1 MRLKI
6 YILLIA
12 LLSCVN
18 VAVAQ
23 YGATPDDQKAKL
35 LYNIPKYLL
44 WEDDDDI
51 TTIYIGTINCDPD
64 LFRTLRRE
72 AKRPYSG
79 SGTKVVVKDYVTVE
93 DAFVDPELNILYT
106 NYSPDFRKALDAFKH
121 RAVAIV
127 SDGYI
132 DQRNIMINFV
142 EERSGQV
149 GFKFSSANLRN
160 VGVSVHE
167 NMTKDLHGE
176 DISKDDIINDKEKQ
190 LKNTQGEL
198 TQKNKELTAKQK
210 MLEEKE
216 NEIYEKQRT
225 IEIQNRNIANQ
236 SRAIAEQSR
245 RIEEQKAE
253 MEQLQKQQEQTRE
266 ELELAAQQ
274 LEEKNQEMQAVA
286 NQLDGQRKE
295 LEQQELRIKEVN
307 DEISAKE
314 RELLAMNIQNELL
327 NHRLLVAWVAIAV
340 FLIMLFFIVY
350 MYIVKRRDNKKLA
363 EQNIAITKA
372 NNEISAQKE
381 EISSQNEKIIES
393 IKYAQNIQRAV
404 MPPMEYFDQY
414 LPDHFI
420 LLKPRDIVS
429 GDFYWGTHLGN
440 KFIFTAA
447 DCTGHGVPGAFM
459 SLLGISFLNEIT
471 VRMNPDTVTAGEILT
486 QLRHNVMTY
495 LRQSGKDDEQK
506 DGMDMALCVYDREES
521 KLQYAGANNPLLII
535 RENELIQ
542 LDPDEMPIGYYEGQT
557 DHFTNHVIDIHM
569 GDMTYMFSDG
579 YADQFGM
586 VNGRKKKYLIK
597 RFRDFLM
604 EIHELDMDT
613 QKQRLDDNLREWRGE
628 LKQLDDVLVFG
639 ARF

>member
-1 MRLKI
+1 LRLKI

-12 LLSCVN
+12 LLSCVD
-18 VAVAQ
+18 ALAQ

-35 LYNIPKYLL
+35 LYEIPKYLL
-44 WEDDDDI
+44 WEDDDEI

-64 LFRTLRRE
+64 LFKTLRRE
-72 AKRPYSG
+72 ARKPYPG
-79 SGTKVVVKDYVTVE
+79 SGTRVVVKDYVTVE
-93 DAFVDPELNILYT
+93 DALADPDLNILYT
-106 NYSPDFRKALDAFKH
+106 NYSPDFRKAIEAFKH
-121 RAVAIV
+121 RPVAIV
-127 SDGYI
+127 SDDYI

-149 GFKFSSANLRN
+149 AFRYSSANLRN
-160 VGVSVHE
+160 VGISVHD
-167 NMTKDLHGE
+167 NMTKELHGD
-176 DISKDDIINDKEKQ
+176 DISKEDIINDKEKQ

-198 TQKNKELTAKQK
+198 TKKNKELTAKQK

-216 NEIYEKQRT
+216 NEIYEKQHT

-236 SRAIAEQSR
+236 TRAIAEQSR
-245 RIEEQKAE
+245 RIEEQKSE
-253 MEQLQKQQEQTRE
+253 MTTLQQQQEQTRE
-266 ELELAAQQ
+266 ELELAAVQLQEKNLEMQEVAQQ
-274 LEEKNQEMQAVA
+274 LDTQK
-286 NQLDGQRKE
+286 KE
-295 LEQQELRIKEVN
+295 LEEQQERIKKVN
-307 DEISAKE
+307 DEISEKE

-327 NHRLLVAWVAIAV
+327 NHRLLVAWIAIIV
-340 FLIMLFFIVY
+340 FLVMLFVIARF
-350 MYIVKRRDNKKLA
+350 YIAKRKDNKKLA
-363 EQNIAITKA
+363 EQNIAIKKA
-372 NNEISAQKE
+372 SDEISAQKE
-381 EISSQNEKIIES
+381 EISAQNVKIIES

-429 GDFYWGTHLGN
+429 GDFYWGTHLGD

-471 VRMNPDTVTAGEILT
+471 VRMSPDTVSAGEILT

-495 LRQSGKDDEQK
+495 LRQSGKEDEQK
-506 DGMDMALCVYDREES
+506 DGMDMALCVYDREAS
-521 KLQYAGANNPLLII
+521 QLQYAGANNPLLII
-535 RENELIQ
+535 RNGEMIQ
-542 LDPDEMPIGYYEGQT
+542 VDPDEMPIGYYEGQAE
-557 DHFTNHVIDIHM
+557 HFTNHVMDIHI

-579 YADQFGM
+579 YPDQFGM
-586 VNGRKKKYLIK
+586 VNGRRKKYLIK

-613 QKQRLDDNLREWRGE
+613 QKQRLDDNLTEWRGE